1 MNQESFG
8 LIVGLATIGGFLLE
22 LAKVLYS
29 LCRKWN
35 SRRMARKGE
44 YDAPE
49 NN

>member
-22 LAKVLYS
+22 LAKALYG
-29 LCRKWN
+29 LCKKWN
-35 SRRMARKGE
+35 SRRMARKGVK
-44 YDAPE
+44 DTPE